1 MAELVFR
8 TDKFRERTMCC
19 RHRNKIK
26 LFSLF
31 IKKRICEKI
40 ICTVIFIQIEQ
51 KNGNVLKICAGIDAA
66 GHDRYGEILRFPF
79 CEVSYPGWIG
89 RGGVDGKKAG

>member
-51 KNGNVLKICAGIDAA
+51 KK
-66 GHDRYGEILRFPF
+66 R
-79 CEVSYPGWIG
+79 
-89 RGGVDGKKAG
+89 